1 MPFAVEGLSKAFYS
15 NIVLDNV
22 DLAVAD
28 GEIHALLGAN
38 GAGKSTLIKCI
49 SGAQT
54 PDAGTIVLGTDRHH
68 RLTPKQAHKEGVCVV
83 HQDPTLAQSLNVV
96 DNVFLGTEIRV
107 GPFVRHGRQQAQARR
122 WLDSLGVRVTPAAT
136 LKELSSAELQIVEI
150 VRALRQAPKMLIL
163 DEPTASLTMEE
174 AEQLGSYLRQLKG
187 RNIPILYVTHRLGEV
202 FSLSDRVSVLRDGRI
217 VYSGRTADT
226 DEETLV
232 EAILGRKLENRRA
245 VPRPPAQDD
254 RPLLRVRRLCG
265 AAIGPVDL
273 DVKAGEI
280 LGVYGLTGSGRTE
293 LLEALF
299 GTDSSVADMV
309 AIDGRQVSI
318 NSPRDAIARGIVLV
332 PSDRQ
337 RKSVLRSMA
346 AIDNMLLPRLGAI
359 ANGGLRDRSQEKRR
373 FDDVARRLD
382 LQPPTPQESAQRF
395 SGGNQQKLVIGR
407 WMQRG
412 DKFRL
417 LMMDEPTQGVDVGA
431 RAELYAALRSFVA
444 EGAAG
449 ALVTSSEPSELIQLA
464 HRVIVL
470 VDGRVR
476 AEFRG
481 DDITDANLLKA
492 AQRS

>member
-49 SGAQT
+49 SGAQA
-54 PDAGTIVLGTDRHH
+54 PDAGAIVLGADRHN
-68 RLTPKQAHKEGVCVV
+68 RLTPKQAQREGVCVV
-83 HQDPTLAQSLNVV
+83 HQDPTLAQSLNVT
-96 DNVFLGTEIRV
+96 DNVFLGTEIRI
-107 GPFVRHGRQQAQARR
+107 GPFVRHRRQRAQVRR
-122 WLDSLGVRVTPAAT
+122 WLDLLDVRATPGAT
-136 LKELSSAELQIVEI
+136 LKDLSSAELQIVEI
-150 VRALRQAPKMLIL
+150 IRALRQTPKMLIL
-163 DEPTASLTMEE
+163 DEPTASLTTEE
-174 AEQLGSYLRQLKG
+174 AEQLGNYLRQLKG
-187 RNIPILYVTHRLGEV
+187 QRIPILYVTHRLGEV

-217 VYSGRTADT
+217 VHSGRTADT
-226 DEETLV
+226 NEEALV
-232 EAILGRKLENRRA
+232 EAILGRKIENRGA
-245 VPRPPAQDD
+245 VTRPPARED
-254 RPLLRVRRLCG
+254 RPLLRVRGLCG

-280 LGVYGLTGSGRTE
+280 LGIYGLTGSGRTE

-299 GTDSSVADMV
+299 GADSSLAGTV
-309 AIDGRQVSI
+309 AIDGRQISLR
-318 NSPRDAIARGIVLV
+318 SPRAAVASGIVLV

-337 RKSVLRSMA
+337 RKSVLRTMA
-346 AIDNMLLPRLGAI
+346 AIDNMLIPRLGAI
-359 ANGGLRDRSQEKRR
+359 AWNGVRDKSHERRR

-382 LQPPTPQESAQRF
+382 LQPPTPEESAQRF

-407 WMQRG
+407 WLQPG

-431 RAELYAALRSFVA
+431 RSGLYAALRNFVA
-444 EGAAG
+444 DGTAS

-464 HRVIVL
+464 HRVVVL
-470 VDGRVR
+470 VDGRIR
-476 AEFRG
+476 AEFTG
-481 DDITDANLLKA
+481 DDITEANLLKA